1 MVTVVLAAHVSLA
14 PRVAGVDAFYHVG
27 HAFEYAERGL
37 FDTSFPW
44 ATQSVIG
51 DLGADL
57 WWGFHMVLTPFAVTG
72 DVVPAIRVAAFL
84 LTLALAAMVWW
95 VLERHAIRHAG
106 WWTLAVLLAV
116 PNVLYRFLMV
126 RPHVL
131 SLGLGLLLT
140 SVLARGRW
148 WQALLIATAITWLH
162 LGMFWLAP
170 GIVSAYLLARLAGRM
185 VGGPSGEARES
196 VPVPAALAGV
206 AAGTALGWLLRP
218 HPLAAGELAWIQI
231 VRLMGEKRAEQ
242 PLAFAGEM
250 APLPPA
256 ELLRTSWMFMVVWAC
271 ALAVGAAALL
281 SAARGQRAEGVGAPA
296 ETRLS
301 VDGLRFLAMSLA
313 ISLVF
318 LGLALVSAR
327 RALVELVVF
336 GTAAVPFAWTLA
348 GPGVTRRRV
357 ALVMAVLACAHVP
370 WAAWRHLLNAT
381 FVAFPP
387 DLMEASASWL
397 EDNTASGDIVYHAH
411 WDNFAPLFAHN
422 RSNRYLGGMDPIF
435 QYEHD
440 RGRYWEHFY
449 LAGDLVVEYTCDAFP
464 CYEGTSRATH
474 TAIRDDFGARWVLV
488 EPVRNPK
495 LTRELRADPGFSL
508 VHETRGELIFR
519 VEE

>member
-1 MVTVVLAAHVSLA
+1 VVSVILAAHVSLA
-14 PRVAGVDAFYHVG
+14 PHVAGVDAFYHVG
-27 HAFEYAERGL
+27 HAVEYAEHGL

-57 WWGFHMVLTPFAVTG
+57 WWGFHVVLTPFAATG
-72 DVVPAIRVAAFL
+72 DVIDTIRVAAFL

-131 SLGLGLLLT
+131 SLGLGLALA

-148 WQALLIATAITWLH
+148 WQVLLVATTITWLH

-170 GIVSAYLLARLAGRM
+170 GVVVAYLLVRLGERM
-185 VGGPSGEARES
+185 VRDPSDEAGGS
-196 VPVPAALAGV
+196 VHVPAAV
-206 AAGTALGWLLRP
+206 ASVATGTTLGWLLRP
-218 HPLAAGELAWIQI
+218 HPWAAGELAWTQI
-231 VRLMGEKRAEQ
+231 VLLMGKKGGDQ
-242 PLAFAGEM
+242 PLAFASEM
-250 APLPPA
+250 VPLSLG
-256 ELLRTSWMFMVVWAC
+256 ELLRTSWMFTLAWAL
-271 ALAVGAAALL
+271 ALAVGVAGLL
-281 SAARGQRAEGVGAPA
+281 AAARGRRAEAPEGEA
-296 ETRLS
+296 ARLP
-301 VDGLRFLAMSLA
+301 VEEARFFATSLS

-318 LGLALVSAR
+318 LILALLSAR
-327 RALVELVVF
+327 RALVEMVVF
-336 GTAAVPFAWTLA
+336 GTAAAPFAWTLA
-348 GPGVTRRRV
+348 GTGVARRRV
-357 ALVMAVLACAHVP
+357 GLAMAVLACAHVP
-370 WAAWRHLLNAT
+370 WAAWRHALNAT

-387 DLMEASASWL
+387 DLMAASAAWL
-397 EDNTASGDIVYHAH
+397 EENTAPGDIVFHVR
-411 WDNFAPLFAHN
+411 WDNFGPLFAHN

-440 RGRYWEHFY
+440 PGRYWEHFY
-449 LAGDLVVEYTCDAFP
+449 LAGDLLEEYTCDAFP
-464 CYEGTSRATH
+464 CYEGTATPTH
-474 TAIRDDFGARWVLV
+474 AAIRDHFGARWVLV

-495 LTRELRADPGFSL
+495 LTQQLRDDPGFAL

-519 VEE
+519 VEG